1 MIEFV
6 PIDIYLNTIV
16 IAAGIDEKE
25 FDVLYE
31 DNKDKFTYDEY
42 QTIRNDIASDKICDG
57 STCLLD
63 CGNIFVYIRKGSE
76 RKDLTVAHELFHAV
90 NKLLCRAGV
99 NHDADAEPWAYLL
112 GWLTNEYYNRLDD
125 YESNNNER
133 NSTNTDEND

>member
-1 MIEFV
+1 MIEFI

-16 IAAGIDEKE
+16 IASGIDEKE

-42 QTIRNDIASDKICDG
+42 KTIRNDIANNKTCDG

-63 CGNIFVYIRKGSE
+63 CGNIFVYIRKGRE
-76 RKDLTVAHELFHAV
+76 RKDLVVAHELFHAV
-90 NKLLCRAGV
+90 NKLLCRVGV

-112 GWLTNEYYNRLDD
+112 GWLTNEYYIRLDD
-125 YESNNNER
+125 YENKNEEKQ
-133 NSTNTDEND
+133 NK

>member
-1 MIEFV
+1 MIEFI

-16 IAAGIDEKE
+16 IAAGIDEIE
-25 FDVLYE
+25 FDWLYE
-31 DNKDKFTYDEY
+31 NNKDKFTYYEY
-42 QTIRNDIASDKICDG
+42 QTIRNDISNDKICNG

-63 CGNIFVYIRKGSE
+63 CGNIFVYIRKGRE

-112 GWLTNEYYNRLDD
+112 GWLTNEYYIRLDD
-125 YESNNNER
+125 YENKNEEKQ
-133 NSTNTDEND
+133 NK